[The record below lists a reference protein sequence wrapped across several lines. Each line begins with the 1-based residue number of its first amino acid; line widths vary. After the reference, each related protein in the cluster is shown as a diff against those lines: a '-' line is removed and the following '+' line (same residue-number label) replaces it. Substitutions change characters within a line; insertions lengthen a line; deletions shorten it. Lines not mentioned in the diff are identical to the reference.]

1 MTRLIMTISIC
12 FLLASNGICGT
23 FLDTFDGGKLNVDKW
38 TVIADSNG
46 TVTIENNNLKIVGGA
61 GGDWN
66 ITGIRFNQTVD
77 ISKEKLVIELDA
89 LPAAAE
95 FLLAFSTSPTKG
107 DPWDAQS
114 YWAWLIMDKMWQW
127 ESNAQGAK
135 ASIKP
140 SFQFP
145 IDQTKWHHFKV
156 EISPTGD
163 ESIYETSTSVD
174 DGKVG
179 EATKASLDIAGTDP
193 STTYIHVC
201 AGYNA
206 FTEPTLVDKVA
217 ISADSI
223 EGNMSIG
230 YQGKLSTTWGKLKSK

>member
-1 MTRLIMTISIC
+1 MIKLIMIISAC
-12 FLLASNGICGT
+12 FLLVSNGICGT
-23 FLDTFDGGKLNVDKW
+23 FLDSFDGGKLNMDKW
-38 TVIADSNG
+38 TIIADSNG
-46 TVTIENNNLKIVGGA
+46 TATIENSNFKIVG

-77 ISKEKLVIELDA
+77 ISKEKLAIELDA

-95 FLLAFSTSPTKG
+95 FLIAFSTSPTKG

-114 YWAWLIMDKMWQW
+114 YWAWLVMDKMWQW

-145 IDQTKWHHFKV
+145 IDQTEWHHFKV

-163 ESIYETSTSVD
+163 ESIYDTSTSVD

-179 EATKASLDIAGTDP
+179 EAKASLDIAGSDP

-206 FTEPTLVDKVA
+206 FTEPTLVGEAA
-217 ISADSI
+217 ISANSI
-223 EGNMSIG
+223 EGNISIE
-230 YQGKLSTTWGKLKSK
+230 YQGQLPTTWGELKSR